1 MSPDISLRAI
11 RPPQPKNPRVTNKA
25 PSWGF
30 LRFRAPESVACPK
43 ERGGLPAG
51 GEGQDGGEAAAQHDR
66 QLFSVWNKLDPVD
79 ERAQYLSRPAPRLII
94 AELVPTRLKTQ
105 DFPESLE
112 GVWNSGHS

>member
-1 MSPDISLRAI
+1 
-11 RPPQPKNPRVTNKA
+11 VTIKA

-30 LRFRAPESVACPK
+30 LRFRAPEESVACPIKSPDNGLLMK
-43 ERGGLPAG
+43 ERGGLLAG

-66 QLFSVWNKLDPVD
+66 QVFSVWNKLDPVG

-105 DFPESLE
+105 VFPESLE